1 MDRLSKI
8 MEVQQV
14 ERQFNER
21 GFPVYCAR
29 RILPARIVLSVRYQI
44 MVGIA
49 KIRKSKGGKKAKAE
63 SGIPV

>member
-1 MDRLSKI
+1 MR
-8 MEVQQV
+8 EVFRFIV
-14 ERQFNER
+14 L
-21 GFPVYCAR
+21 G